1 MTTSTVVIL
10 VSSRSFR
17 SLALASTAER
27 TPEEAPRSA
36 LQKKHQDRTMAADSF
51 AGGARATATSA
62 ASATPGGRDDRVRG
76 RGRQLAQRARLMAE
90 ARAQKLAGR
99 ETFQLLAKER
109 RSSALRRSISSPSTS
124 ERHGGDIVLLNAA
137 NTPAT
142 VANMQRRAALARQ
155 PPPSTADSRRNSIG
169 ECFTHAANAPLSLSP
184 TDALGGYELPSPE
197 QERRR
202 REERTSFVRRGSMG
216 EYGSHEDGPEAAS
229 MFRQQSNIPYGHMAF
244 AAAAAAAAA
253 AATAA
258 AAAAP
263 VVDASPPAAT
273 TASVETPAAGLV
285 VSPHSSVGELD
296 RKLREL
302 GCRDER
308 LGRMLG
314 EMAGHSA
321 PEPEPEPGPEAGAES
336 APEPEAGTEP
346 EPEPEAGAEVEV
358 EAETQAETQGEV
370 EADLESETCG

>member
-1 MTTSTVVIL
+1 
-10 VSSRSFR
+10 
-17 SLALASTAER
+17 
-27 TPEEAPRSA
+27 
-36 LQKKHQDRTMAADSF
+36 MAADSF

-216 EYGSHEDGPEAAS
+216 EDGPEAAS

-321 PEPEPEPGPEAGAES
+321 PEPEPEPGPEAGAE
-336 APEPEAGTEP
+336 
-346 EPEPEAGAEVEV
+346 VEV